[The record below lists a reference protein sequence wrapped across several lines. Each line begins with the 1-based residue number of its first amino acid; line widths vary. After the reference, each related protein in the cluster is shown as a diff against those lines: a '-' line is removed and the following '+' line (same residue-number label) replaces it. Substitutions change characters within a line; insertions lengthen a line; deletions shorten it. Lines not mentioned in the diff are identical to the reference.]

1 MGQGRPAVLVEAKG
15 STTAAADRRH
25 FNDTFF
31 PALPAPSFEQIFPQG
46 NPQFHNTCSSSGLSG
61 SCAAALWSGESTLDI
76 EWAYSIAPLAHS
88 VLMAARPAQT
98 PPARG
103 FPNMIPA
110 ISRQL
115 HAPPPAPA

>member
-61 SCAAALWSGESTLDI
+61 SCAAALWSGEATLDI
-76 EWAYSIAPLAHS
+76 EWAYSIAPLAHI
-88 VLMAARPAQT
+88 VLMAVPPAETLGVQGFPNLFNAIYREIHPT
-98 PPARG
+98 PPA
-103 FPNMIPA
+103 
-110 ISRQL
+110 
-115 HAPPPAPA
+115 